1 MKLVA
6 LGTLQTLN
14 LQAIAVAPA
23 VVEEPVTPIPIP
35 QHPAT
40 DRAGDILPAPNKKR
54 LVTVVQAQILLY

>member
-35 QHPAT
+35 QQPAT
-40 DRAGDILPAPNKKR
+40 DRAGDILPAPN
-54 LVTVVQAQILLY
+54 